1 MNEVPNRLSTHLAR
15 KQYLH
20 ATRLLV
26 EAVSLGKGSLEGV
39 EGLKEL
45 SQELESKKEVVI
57 YFLYFRLFN

>member
-1 MNEVPNRLSTHLAR
+1 MNDVPNQLNVYMSK

-20 ATRLLV
+20 ATELLV

-45 SQELESKKEVVI
+45 SQELEVKKEVGK
-57 YFLYFRLFN
+57 